1 MLTEIKTTLEILNA
15 IPSLKNLF
23 PDNSNKKQEKEKRMV
38 VLRAYLAEVQHNYEI
53 LRVIKNGSNNE
64 EAFDKLKAVA
74 PLLENSVGALIL
86 YGSSNGELKDIKVLS
101 KIQLTIDAEKNMTD
115 TDDENIDTDIFIET
129 KSLVKAICFC
139 TLRIDILKSLATI
152 SDENLDFF
160 ENLNLTARLNNI
172 KKYTYQ
178 IKKALEMN
186 LNDYSEGAVI

>member
-86 YGSSNGELKDIKVLS
+86 YGSSNGELKDIKELA
-101 KIQLTIDAEKNMTD
+101 KIQFNIDKENNMPDTEEETIDKD
-115 TDDENIDTDIFIET
+115 NIIET
-129 KSLVKAICFC
+129 KSLTKAICLC
-139 TLRIDILKSLATI
+139 TRRIDILKSLATI
-152 SDENLDFF
+152 SEENLKFF
-160 ENLNLTARLNNI
+160 QNVNITNRLNTIQNYI
-172 KKYTYQ
+172 NQ
-178 IKKALEMN
+178 IKKTLEMN